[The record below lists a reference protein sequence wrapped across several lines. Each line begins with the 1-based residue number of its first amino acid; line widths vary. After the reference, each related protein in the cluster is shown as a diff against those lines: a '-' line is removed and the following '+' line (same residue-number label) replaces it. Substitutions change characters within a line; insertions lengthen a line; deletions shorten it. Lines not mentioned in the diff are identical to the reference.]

1 VKPFRRPL
9 HAHAIALPSRGKE
22 LAVEASSAATAVIAS
37 ASLPL
42 AAKRPRHPWLR
53 LAALVVCLVVL
64 LPVLTLAYIALTG
77 TGDAWPHLA
86 QNVLPQASAT
96 TFLLLAMVAAGTAA
110 IGVGAAWMMVAY
122 EFPLRRSLSWALVL
136 PLAVP
141 SYLAAYAF
149 AEFFQFS
156 GPVQTF
162 YRALFGFQS
171 ARDYWFPDIRSTAGC
186 ALVLILVLYPYVYLT
201 TRIVF
206 LMQGRNIADV
216 ARTLGSRPAR
226 VFWRVLLPVARPA
239 IVAGVALVLME
250 TINDIGAAEYLGVR
264 TLTVAV
270 YQTWLARGSLE
281 GAAQIALIM
290 LLLVFAILGAESW
303 ARSTKRFHT
312 GRATHMNAHPPRV
325 KLRGLFGPLAALLA
339 ALPVIS
345 GFGIPLYVFG
355 AYASRRL
362 EQFTSPAVI
371 DAFVNTVFTASVTA
385 ALTVLLALF
394 LLNTVRLAKSAGVT
408 LTVRLA
414 SIGYALPG
422 GILGLGLLFVLARFD
437 NTLDAFMRTYFDH
450 STGLL
455 LTGSAAGVILACA
468 IRFLALAEG
477 AVRSGLE
484 KLPGHLDEAARS
496 LGRSPGRS
504 AAAVLL
510 PLLKPA
516 ILTAAVLVFVDTAK
530 ELSATILLRPFG
542 FSTLATHVYEAASR
556 AEPQEG
562 AAAAIVIILTALVPV
577 LLLSRALA
585 KDREAM
591 L

>member
-1 VKPFRRPL
+1 V
-9 HAHAIALPSRGKE
+9 
-22 LAVEASSAATAVIAS
+22 SAASYTVEPAPRV
-37 ASLPL
+37 
-42 AAKRPRHPWLR
+42 AAKHPRHPWLK
-53 LAALVVCLVVL
+53 LFALLVSLVVL
-64 LPVLTLAYIALTG
+64 LPVLSLAYVALSG
-77 TGDAWPHLA
+77 TGEDWPHLA
-86 QNVLPQASAT
+86 RNVLPGASVT
-96 TFLLLAMVAAGTAA
+96 TLWLMAMVAAATTVA
-110 IGVGAAWMMVAY
+110 GVASAWMVVAY
-122 EFPLRRSLSWALVL
+122 EFPLRRTLAWALVL

-149 AEFFQFS
+149 GEFFEYS
-156 GPVQTF
+156 GPVQELVRTI
-162 YRALFGFQS
+162 FGFQT
-171 ARDYWFPDIRSTAGC
+171 ARDYWFPDIRSTTGC
-186 ALVLILVLYPYVYLT
+186 ALVLSSVLYPYVYLT

-216 ARTLGSRPAR
+216 ARTLGARPAK

-281 GAAQIALIM
+281 GGAQIALIM
-290 LLLVFAILGAESW
+290 LILVFAILGAEHW
-303 ARSTKRFHT
+303 ARSSRRFHT
-312 GRATHMNAHPPRV
+312 GRATHMKAHPPRV
-325 KLRGLFGPLAALLA
+325 ALKGVWGPLATLLT
-339 ALPVIS
+339 ALPVLF
-345 GFGIPLYVFG
+345 GFGVPVYVFG

-362 EQFTSPAVI
+362 EQFTSPGLA
-371 DAFVNTVFTASVTA
+371 DAFLNSLTTASATA
-385 ALTVLLALF
+385 VLTVVLALF
-394 LLNTVRLAKSAGVT
+394 LLNAVRLSRSAGVT
-408 LTVRLA
+408 ATVRLA

-437 NTLDAFMRTYFDH
+437 NGVDAFFRQHFDH

-455 LTGSAAGVILACA
+455 LTGSAAGVILACT
-468 IRFLALAEG
+468 IRFVALAEG

-496 LGRSPGRS
+496 LGRTPGQS
-504 AAAVLL
+504 AATVLL

-516 ILTAAVLVFVDTAK
+516 ILTAAVLVFVDTTK

-542 FSTLATHVYEAASR
+542 FSTLATHVYENASR
-556 AEPQEG
+556 SAPQEG

-577 LLLSRALA
+577 LLLSGALA
-585 KDREAM
+585 RDREAM